1 MKDTLKK
8 IFKNF
13 AVLLLV
19 SAVLGIIV
27 GIIFG
32 EKAAVLSPFGTVFTR
47 LLGMYAVGT
56 APNVGQ
62 LILFALIGV
71 AFSIG
76 CAGVPGGGLAIAV
89 ILVNAFGLP
98 VEAVGWIAAVFFYLD
113 VTGTTMK
120 ECASTGGFFAL

>member
-19 SAVLGIIV
+19 SAVLDIIV

-62 LILFALIGV
+62 LILFALMGV
-71 AFSIG
+71 AFSID

-98 VEAVGWIAAVFFYLD
+98 VEAAGWIAAVFFYLD

>member
-1 MKDTLKK
+1 M
-8 IFKNF
+8 
-13 AVLLLV
+13 LV

-62 LILFALIGV
+62 LILFALMGV
-71 AFSIG
+71 AFSI
-76 CAGVPGGGLAIAV
+76 AAQAVPGGGLAIAV
-89 ILVNAFGLP
+89 ILVNGIRTSGRRP
-98 VEAVGWIAAVFFYLD
+98 
-113 VTGTTMK
+113 
-120 ECASTGGFFAL
+120 

>member
-27 GIIFG
+27 GFIFG

-62 LILFALIGV
+62 LILFSLMGV

-98 VEAVGWIAAVFFYLD
+98 VEVVGWIAAIFFYLD